1 MSGNWDNTLKGA
13 LFINKDK
20 NSPNHP
26 DYKGSL
32 ETEDGEEYWV
42 SGWIKEIK
50 NGAKAGQKF
59 ISIALTP
66 KDNNQQMARAVN
78 ARDSDAQSFLDSNRD
93 KIDAHRTRDASEP
106 QRATPNPASD
116 MDSFDDDIP
125 F

>member
-32 ETEDGEEYWV
+32 ELEDGEEYWV

-59 ISIALTP
+59 ISIALTA
-66 KDNNQQMARAVN
+66 KDGNQQVARTVN
-78 ARDSDAQSFLDSNRD
+78 TKNTDAQSFLDSNRD
-93 KIDAHRTRDASEP
+93 KIDAHRPRNASAAQPAPAP
-106 QRATPNPASD
+106 QQDS
-116 MDSFDDDIP
+116 DSFDDDIP